1 MRLDEK
7 KITFAAAAF
16 AIIGIALLFFMS
28 ETAQSA
34 SVASAL
40 VSETNSLLIVKGI
53 AANVTAEKFSLCNK
67 VCISVRNM
75 GLPSAALLSSGRAAI
90 VTGRVKEYQGSR
102 YFEAGKIEVG

>member
-7 KITFAAAAF
+7 KITVAAAAF

-28 ETAQSA
+28 ETAQNA
-34 SVASAL
+34 AVAQAL
-40 VSETNSLLIVKGI
+40 VAEPNSLLVVRGT
-53 AANVTAEKFSLCNK
+53 AANVTAEKFSLCDK
-67 VCISVRNM
+67 VCISVRNN
-75 GLPSAALLSSGRAAI
+75 GLPSAALLSNGRAAI